1 MTVINGSKLIMHE
14 FFKKWFHQETISKEI
29 VEAQSR
35 LPHIIEG
42 CS

>member
-1 MTVINGSKLIMHE
+1 MHE
-14 FFKKWFHQETISKEI
+14 FFKKNGFIQKTIRKEI